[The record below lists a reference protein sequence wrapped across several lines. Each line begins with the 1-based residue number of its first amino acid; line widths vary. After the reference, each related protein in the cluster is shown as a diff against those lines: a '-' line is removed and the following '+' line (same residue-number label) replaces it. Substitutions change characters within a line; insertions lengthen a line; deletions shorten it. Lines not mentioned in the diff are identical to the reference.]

1 MSSGMTDTG
10 GDRAAFRRLTVR
22 LNAWYA
28 AVVLI
33 GLAGLSLLAVAAVRR
48 AAAQHRRVAIQAR
61 LERHQLL
68 LERVGLPAY
77 EEAVSGAAALEGEAS
92 PVRVRDRA
100 GRTLFQRG
108 RATAAMIS
116 STSGDLHVE
125 LEGPAPPRIAEVRWL
140 VPALSVLVIGFML
153 LAVGGGVWLT
163 RTALRPVAALTA
175 ANRRLVRGMREAL
188 DNVAHDLR
196 TPLSR
201 LRGVAEVALTSS
213 DAGSLREALADCIEE
228 SERVLVMLRT
238 LMDISEA
245 EAGIMRLDLQPTDLS
260 RLARDTVALYAH
272 VAEEAG
278 VRLTLTSD
286 APVSAVVDA
295 TRLRQAF
302 ANLVDNALKYTPR
315 GGVVE
320 VSVSAPTPD
329 SATFRVR
336 DTGRGI
342 PAEAVPRIWER
353 LYRVDPSRS
362 ERGLGLGLS
371 LVRAIALAHGG
382 TAAVKSAP
390 GQGAEFSLVI
400 PRSRP
405 EPQGYRSDLSSNRT
419 G

>member
-1 MSSGMTDTG
+1 MSSEMTDAA

-28 AVVLI
+28 VVVLI
-33 GLAGLSLLAVAAVRR
+33 GLAGLSLLAVAAIRR
-48 AAAQHRRVAIQAR
+48 AAAEHRRVAVQAR

-68 LERVGLPAY
+68 LERVGLPGY
-77 EEAVSGAAALEGEAS
+77 ERAVSGAAALEGEAG

-100 GRTLFQRG
+100 GKTVFQRG
-108 RATAAMIS
+108 PGTATMLS
-116 STSGDLHVE
+116 STSGDLRVE
-125 LEGPAPPRIAEVRWL
+125 LEGAPVPSMAEFHWL
-140 VPALSVLVIGFML
+140 LPALSLLVIGFL
-153 LAVGGGVWLT
+153 VLAVGGGVWLT
-163 RTALRPVAALTA
+163 RAALRPVAALTA
-175 ANRRLVRGMREAL
+175 KNRRLVRGMREAL

-201 LRGVAEVALTSS
+201 LRGVAEVALNSS
-213 DAGSLREALADCIEE
+213 DAGGLREALADCIEE
-228 SERVLVMLRT
+228 SELVLVMLRT

-245 EAGIMRLDLQPTDLS
+245 EAGIMRLDLQPTDLT

-272 VAEEAG
+272 VAEQGG
-278 VRLTLTSD
+278 VRLALTSD
-286 APVSAVVDA
+286 TPVSAVVDA

-302 ANLVDNALKYTPR
+302 ANLVDNAVKYTPH
-315 GGVVE
+315 GGAVD
-320 VSVSAPTPD
+320 VSVSVAGPD
-329 SATFRVR
+329 AATFRVR

-382 TAAVKSAP
+382 TVAVNSAP
-390 GQGAEFSLVI
+390 GQGAEFSLVL
-400 PRSRP
+400 PRRLAGNAISAV
-405 EPQGYRSDLSSNRT
+405 RS
-419 G
+419 